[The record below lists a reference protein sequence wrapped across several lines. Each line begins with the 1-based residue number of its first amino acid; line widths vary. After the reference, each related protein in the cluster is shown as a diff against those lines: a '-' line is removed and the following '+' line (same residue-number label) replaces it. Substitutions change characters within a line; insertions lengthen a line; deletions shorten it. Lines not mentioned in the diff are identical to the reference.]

1 MDYHLTQIH
10 YDATHLYGDAP
21 PTGNPQDSE
30 LKPLTAKFIDL
41 VQSDLFKTFI
51 QEQFS
56 EIGTINLDFRI
67 EKDDIV
73 LIHSRTEHHL
83 KDLQNQASKVGEAA
97 RKILDEAKKLWKP
110 STQTRHTAQSA
121 RTLASQVLPASSPRS
136 PALQSCTQDAR
147 PAFAVELE
155 ALSPQASP
163 RQQRQRA
170 APPLPFRQVVD
181 HAARADALDRRIKEL
196 EAERLELIAEIDAQ
210 LTRSDETT
218 YLLAEKDET
227 IAKLKRAT
235 QDFDAVLS
243 EEKAQFKALA
253 AAQDEHYTQRVT
265 ELRSFHREQSQQLLQ
280 QSARELSEIRATY
293 SSSQSACDEKL
304 RAAHAAYRGS
314 LNTLEARYQDELNAL
329 GVELAQ
335 KTQTLRES
343 ERRLGQLEIFSES
356 MCAEL
361 LAAQEENTQLRL
373 SLAELEQSHS
383 AEVQALQE
391 QHERDQ
397 ESLLALTSLLDTH
410 TVEQD
415 RVSAENQ
422 EELERLAQTASEQIE
437 ILSGCLEES
446 ARVIQFLQQDRVEE
460 FTALQSARER
470 TIIEETQAVLQEQQE
485 ASSAAQTAALAKLSE
500 AHKAELARLKAEHAD
515 QISQLQAASLASS
528 ELTASLRSEVTQ
540 LQARVEEVTS
550 ASSQDQQAYET
561 AIGQLAAQAES
572 LVVAVRQAEESAS
585 ASGAAANETLSR
597 LQLQIAGL
605 QDQISFL
612 GVDRVSLQ
620 SSNRSLNQEIALLT
634 QALESSKRQH
644 EAEKDALCAKMIDL
658 ATETTSLMQ
667 TERAAH
673 QEQFGAFQKGLA
685 ALELTHLE
693 KIYALQFQLE
703 QLFDKKL
710 SSSEA
715 KHQAKLAALSATLD
729 TERKASEATIAR
741 LQTRIETLS
750 STVVQQAS
758 QISQLRAQ
766 IALAR
771 STVSQKETDK
781 AALSAQVSELQSE
794 TIALTSLIT
803 RSQDTQSALT
813 QDLLTLHE
821 ELAALRVQSA
831 TQVEQLQER
840 EVDLSGQLESLSST
854 LETFKAEHQARQS
867 QLSQEIVA
875 LQAQKRSD
883 DTAHADELAS
893 LSLTQAAERLSYTA
907 IIDALEESLSEAVS
921 EADSLDTASRDTIAH
936 LEVELATEKLATQ
949 TEIAELERQ
958 LAESGALLA
967 AQAQRIESLNKEI
980 AALTAA
986 KEESGANERS
996 LNQEVSRL
1004 EAARRREVE
1013 KQSELHVKNFA
1024 LQRDLSCVTADY
1036 AQYKDEAASKRKKL
1050 RSENAQLL
1058 SQIEQI
1064 RQKAISFRDHCEAT
1078 LEEKE
1083 HQIATL
1089 TAQVD
1094 EGTAYLLP
1102 QLQVLERENQELRAT
1117 LESTTTHLTAANAA
1131 LVAAQKY
1138 SKQVKVKRFL
1148 VSLVHKRRAKKQ
1160 VLESHIQLLDVLQSQ
1175 THFRSPSFA
1184 KIRGLISQRGLE
1196 RKSLDFS
1203 DLDVLNKLSLSAIK
1217 EFFAHTSKQLEAA
1230 QVAHDAEVLG
1240 LEERNL
1246 ELHDQLRELEAR
1258 NAQLNPAIAQ
1268 FEAENAALRDEL
1280 AAIKIKVGPYV
1291 QKIMSLERSAEQQ
1304 AASTRLLQS
1313 ENSKLQYKLEEA
1325 EGLRAAISGYD
1336 RLIKAQADRLRGLQ
1350 ETVSSQETTILEIQ
1364 ESKGTLAAEKA
1375 RIEEKA
1381 HIQMENLLR
1390 EKEHLEAKSEH
1401 LLELLANDHNL
1412 SHKYRQHIKELE
1424 DRLTVISSELERLR
1438 RSCTSTLVIP
1448 EQRQSHPSTEASDP
1462 LETISIIGERVS
1474 RLMSAL
1480 EELDTNHTSLS
1491 RRAAQRSER
1500 IEALTQEL
1508 EELKESRDSC
1518 ATILHGIFTK
1528 LGGTSHD
1535 LLDREEDESSKAF
1548 ADRLFDPLIEA
1559 LKHSADSA
1567 SESHFDDSR
1576 RGSVGSDPALNT
1588 SVASSLTG
1596 RASVVA

>member
-51 QEQFS
+51 QQRFS
-56 EIGTINLDFRI
+56 AIGTINLDFRI

-73 LIHSRTEHHL
+73 LIHLGTEHHL
-83 KDLQNQASKVGEAA
+83 KALQNQASTVGKAA

-110 STQTRHTAQSA
+110 SHQSFRTAQSTQ
-121 RTLASQVLPASSPRS
+121 TLASQVLPARFPHS
-136 PALQSCTQDAR
+136 PASQSWTQDA
-147 PAFAVELE
+147 PTAFAVELE
-155 ALSPQASP
+155 ALSSQASSVQQ
-163 RQQRQRA
+163 QQRASAPPRLRHVVNPTARA
-170 APPLPFRQVVD
+170 AAF
-181 HAARADALDRRIKEL
+181 DRRIAEL

-218 YLLAEKDET
+218 YLLAEKAET
-227 IAKLKRAT
+227 IAELER
-235 QDFDAVLS
+235 
-243 EEKAQFKALA
+243 AQFKALA
-253 AAQDEHYTQRVT
+253 AAQDAHYTQRVT
-265 ELRSFHREQSQQLLQ
+265 DLRSFHREEKQQLLQ
-280 QSARELSEIRATY
+280 QSARELSEIRAAY
-293 SSSQSACDEKL
+293 SSNQSACDEKL
-304 RAAHAAYRGS
+304 RAAHAAYRDA
-314 LNTLEARYQDELNAL
+314 LNTLEAGYQDELNAL

-356 MCAEL
+356 MGAEL

-422 EELERLAQTASEQIE
+422 EELERLAQTA
-437 ILSGCLEES
+437 
-446 ARVIQFLQQDRVEE
+446 
-460 FTALQSARER
+460 
-470 TIIEETQAVLQEQQE
+470 
-485 ASSAAQTAALAKLSE
+485 ALAKLSE
-500 AHKAELARLKAEHAD
+500 AHEAELARLKAEHAD

-540 LQARVEEVTS
+540 LQGRVEEVTS
-550 ASSQDQQAYET
+550 ASSQDQQTYET

-572 LVVAVRQAEESAS
+572 LVVAVRQAEESAT

-605 QDQISFL
+605 QDQISSL

-620 SSNRSLNQEIALLT
+620 SSNRSLGQEIALLT
-634 QALESSKRQH
+634 QALESSKSQH

-673 QEQFGAFQKGLA
+673 QNQLGVLQKALGV
-685 ALELTHLE
+685 LELRHLQE
-693 KIYALQFQLE
+693 IYALQTHLE

-715 KHQAKLAALSATLD
+715 KDQAKLAALSATLD
-729 TERKASEATIAR
+729 TERKAAEATIAR

-758 QISQLRAQ
+758 QISQLREQ

-794 TIALTSLIT
+794 TIALTTLIT
-803 RSQDTQSALT
+803 CSQDTQSALT

-831 TQVEQLQER
+831 TQVQQLQER
-840 EVDLSGQLESLSST
+840 ELDLSSQLESLSST

-883 DTAHADELAS
+883 DSAHAGELAS

-936 LEVELATEKLATQ
+936 LEAELATEKLATQ
-949 TEIAELERQ
+949 TEIALLREELVQ
-958 LAESGALLA
+958 SGALLA
-967 AQAQRIESLNKEI
+967 AQAERIESLDKQI
-980 AALTAA
+980 TALTAA
-986 KEESGANERS
+986 KEESGANQLS
-996 LNQEVSRL
+996 LNHEVSRL
-1004 EAARRREVE
+1004 DAARRREVE
-1013 KQSELHVKNFA
+1013 KQSELHVKNFE
-1024 LQRDLSCVTADY
+1024 LQRALACVTADY
-1036 AQYKDEAASKRKKL
+1036 AQYKQAAEHKRKKL
-1050 RSENAQLL
+1050 LAENAQL
-1058 SQIEQI
+1058 SQGIEQI
-1064 RQKAISFRDHCEAT
+1064 RQEAISFRAHWEAT

-1083 HQIATL
+1083 HEIAKL

-1094 EGTAYLLP
+1094 EGKTYLLP
-1102 QLQVLERENQELRAT
+1102 QLQLLERENQELRAT
-1117 LESTTTHLTAANAA
+1117 LDSTTTHLTAANAA
-1131 LVAAQKY
+1131 LVAAQKC

-1148 VSLVHKRRAKKQ
+1148 VSLVHERRAKKQ

-1175 THFRSPSFA
+1175 TDFRSPSFA
-1184 KIRGLISQRGLE
+1184 KINGLISQRGLN
-1196 RKSLDFS
+1196 RRSLDFS

-1217 EFFAHTSKQLEAA
+1217 EFFAHTSKELRAA
-1230 QVAHDAEVLG
+1230 EKAHNAEVLA
-1240 LEERNL
+1240 LEGRNL

-1258 NAQLNPAIAQ
+1258 NAQLDPAIAQ

-1350 ETVSSQETTILEIQ
+1350 ETVSAQETTILEIQ
-1364 ESKGTLAAEKA
+1364 ESKATLAAEKA

-1381 HIQMENLLR
+1381 HIQVEKLLK
-1390 EKEHLEAKSEH
+1390 EKSLLEAKSEH
-1401 LLELLANDHNL
+1401 LLELLANDQNL
-1412 SHKYRQHIKELE
+1412 SHKYRQQIKELE
-1424 DRLTVISSELERLR
+1424 DQIGLISSELERLR

-1448 EQRQSHPSTEASDP
+1448 EQRQSHPSAEASNP
-1462 LETISIIGERVS
+1462 LETISIIGGSLS
-1474 RLMSAL
+1474 RLMSTL
-1480 EELDTNHTSLS
+1480 EELDTKHTSLS
-1491 RRAAQRSER
+1491 QRAAQRSER
-1500 IEALTQEL
+1500 IKALTLEL
-1508 EELKESRDSC
+1508 EELKESRESC
-1518 ATILHGIFTK
+1518 TTILHSIFTK
-1528 LGGTSHD
+1528 LGGTS
-1535 LLDREEDESSKAF
+1535 LDCVDRGEDESSVDL
-1548 ADRLFDPLIEA
+1548 ADRVFFPLIDA
-1559 LKHSADSA
+1559 LKHSAEAA

-1576 RGSVGSDPALNT
+1576 RGSIGSDPALNT
-1588 SVASSLTG
+1588 STSSDLTG
-1596 RASVVA
+1596 RASIVA